1 VENKGIAMHCFKA
14 TRLLQLYLD
23 KQLSLEQ
30 MRPLEAHLF
39 SCPACRQELRLLEE
53 IESALTDEEPVYEPA
68 DFTSNVMWRIAQSEQ
83 EKRVALLTQPK
94 SVAFR
99 LSLREFLS
107 AILLA
112 TFATCGIILGQ
123 PSLRA
128 TLPIANGHDELSLAW
143 IAIWHSLPGMNSNT
157 LLLCFWIVG
166 TLLGVWI
173 TLVLAGAE
181 MRSQWFRAMIER
193 LPVW

>member
-1 VENKGIAMHCFKA
+1 MNCSKA
-14 TRLLQLYLD
+14 TRLLQLYMD

-39 SCPACRQELRLLEE
+39 SCPVCRQELRLLEE
-53 IESALTDEEPVYEPA
+53 IESVLKDEEPIYEPS
-68 DFTSNVMWRIAQSEQ
+68 DFTSNVMWRITKSEQ
-83 EKRVALLTQPK
+83 EKKIALLAQPK
-94 SVAFR
+94 SVSFR
-99 LSLREFLS
+99 PSLRELLI
-107 AILLA
+107 AVLLA

-128 TLPIANGHDELSLAW
+128 VLPIANGHDGLSVAW
-143 IAIWHSLPGMNSNT
+143 ITMWHSLLGINSST
-157 LLLCFWIVG
+157 LLLYFWIGG

>member
-1 VENKGIAMHCFKA
+1 MHCFKA

-39 SCPACRQELRLLEE
+39 CCPACRQELRLLEE
-53 IESALTDEEPVYEPA
+53 IESALKDEEPVYEPA
-68 DFTSNVMWRIAQSEQ
+68 DFTSSLMWRIAQSEQ

-94 SVAFR
+94 AVAFR

-143 IAIWHSLPGMNSNT
+143 MTIWHSLPGMSSNT
-157 LLLCFWIVG
+157 LLLCFWVGG

-173 TLVLAGAE
+173 TLALAGAE